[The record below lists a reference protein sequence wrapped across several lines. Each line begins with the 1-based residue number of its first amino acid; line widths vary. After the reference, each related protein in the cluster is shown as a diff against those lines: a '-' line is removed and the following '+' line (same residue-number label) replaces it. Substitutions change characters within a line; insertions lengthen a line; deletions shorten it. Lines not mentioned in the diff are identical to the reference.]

1 MTLLS
6 CFTFTHWRRKRQ
18 PTPVFLPGESLGW
31 RSLVGCR
38 LWGRTESD
46 TTEATW
52 RQQQQVFVSLVA
64 VSGGYSLEQCTGFSL
79 RWLLLWWSTGSRA
92 HGFSTGAPEHGL
104 TSCSPWTQLP
114 LLHVGSSQTRD
125 QTSVSCMARQ
135 ILNYWT
141 TQEVHTSM
149 FNSPFWILATFP
161 IFPLRPGAGVIT
173 ALL

>member
-1 MTLLS
+1 MATDSSVLA
-6 CFTFTHWRRKRQ
+6 WRI
-18 PTPVFLPGESLGW
+18 PGMEEPGGLPSLGSH
-31 RSLVGCR
+31 RIR
-38 LWGRTESD
+38 HD
-46 TTEATW
+46 EATW
-52 RQQQQVFVSLVA
+52 QQQQVFVSLVA

-161 IFPLRPGAGVIT
+161 IFPLRPGTGVIT
-173 ALL
+173 ARL

>member
-1 MTLLS
+1 MFHFHTLEKEKATDSSVLA
-6 CFTFTHWRRKRQ
+6 WRI
-18 PTPVFLPGESLGW
+18 PGMEEPGGLPSLGSH
-31 RSLVGCR
+31 RIR
-38 LWGRTESD
+38 HD
-46 TTEATW
+46 EATW
-52 RQQQQVFVSLVA
+52 QQQQVFVSLVA

-104 TSCSPWTQLP
+104 TRCGPWTQLP